1 MPEARDPVCGMTVKP
16 ESSHALTHAGVEY
29 RFCGAGCK
37 TKFERDPERYLAPS
51 AEPELVPEGTT
62 FTCPMHPEVRQVG
75 PGTCPKCGM
84 ALEPLASSTEPLGPD
99 PELRNMTRRLAV
111 SSLFACTLLLVSMG
125 AMVTGNHGRWPLFEL
140 ALATPVVLW
149 AGFPFY
155 ERAVVALFHRSLN
168 MYTLIG
174 IGVLVAY
181 GFSLI
186 ATLSPSLF
194 PRAFRNA
201 HGTVDVYF
209 ESAAVIV
216 ALVLVGEVLQL
227 RARKRTSESLRALVG
242 LSAKHARRIDA
253 DESEH
258 DVPLADVRVGDTLRV
273 RPGEKIPVDGVVLSG
288 KSTVD
293 ESMVTGEPIP
303 VERQVGD
310 PLIGAT
316 VNGNGALVMRAERV
330 GSETLLSRIVEL
342 VGVAQRSRAPIQEQA
357 DVIAGW
363 FVPGVI
369 AAALLTFAIWGIFGP
384 EPRLAHGL
392 VRAVAVLIIACPCA
406 LGLATPLSVIVASG
420 RGAELGVLFRNA
432 EAIQR
437 LGHVDTLCLDKT
449 GTLTEGKPTLS
460 DVKTTNGFDEHRV
473 LSLAASLEQASE
485 HPLAS
490 AIVAGAKARDVP
502 LVAVSEFESHT
513 GLGVTGTVDGARVAI
528 GNRALFEKL
537 GIDDKGLEDAA
548 DRLRDEGKSVMSLA
562 IDGRRAGTIA
572 VEDPLRAS
580 TSAAIQHLRESG
592 LELVLLS
599 GDHEKSARFVA
610 ERLGIARVVANA
622 SPSDKADEI
631 GRLVAEGKE
640 VAMAGDGINDAP
652 ALARASVGIAMGT
665 GTDVAI
671 QSAGVTLVKGD
682 LAGIVRARRLSVHT
696 MRNIRQNLAFAFGYN
711 ALGVPLAA
719 GVLYPVFGIGLS
731 PMFAAFAMSMSSVC
745 VVLNA
750 LRLRQVKL

>member
-1 MPEARDPVCGMTVKP
+1 MPEDRDPVCGMKVKP
-16 ESSHALTHAGVEY
+16 ESPHAFTRAGVEY

-37 TKFERDPERYLAPS
+37 AKFERDPERYLAP
-51 AEPELVPEGTT
+51 APEPEQLPEGTT
-62 FTCPMHPEVRQVG
+62 FTCPMHPEVKQVG
-75 PGTCPKCGM
+75 PGVCPKCGM
-84 ALEPLASSTEPLGPD
+84 ALEPLVASGEPEGPD
-99 PELRNMTRRLAV
+99 PELVDMTRRLTV
-111 SSLFACTLLLVSMG
+111 SALFAGVLLLVSMG
-125 AMVTGNHGRWPLFEL
+125 AMLTGHHGRWPLIEL
-140 ALATPVVLW
+140 VLATPVVLW

-155 ERAVVALFHRSLN
+155 ERAVLALRHRSLN
-168 MYTLIG
+168 MYTLIS
-174 IGVLVAY
+174 IGVVVAY

-186 ATLSPSLF
+186 ATLAPGLF

-242 LSAKHARRIDA
+242 LAAKTARRIDE

-258 DVPLADVRVGDTLRV
+258 EIALNEVHVGHRLRV
-273 RPGEKIPVDGVVLSG
+273 RPGEKIPVDGVVVSG

-303 VERQVGD
+303 VEKHAGD
-310 PLIGAT
+310 PVIGAT
-316 VNGNGALVMRAERV
+316 VNGNGTFVMRAEKV
-330 GSETLLSRIVEL
+330 GSATLLARIVAL
-342 VGVAQRSRAPIQEQA
+342 VGVAQRSRAPIQDQA
-357 DVIAGW
+357 DWVAGW

-369 AAALLTFAIWGIFGP
+369 ATSVVAFAVWAIFGP
-384 EPRLAHGL
+384 EPRMANGL
-392 VRAVAVLIIACPCA
+392 VHAVAVLIIACPCA

-437 LGHVDTLCLDKT
+437 LGTVDTLCLDKT
-449 GTLTEGKPTLS
+449 GTLTEGKPRLANLTAA
-460 DVKTTNGFDEHRV
+460 DGFDETR
-473 LSLAASLEQASE
+473 LLALAASLEQASE

-490 AIVAGAKARDVP
+490 AIVAGAKERDIALLP
-502 LVAVSEFESHT
+502 VSDFESHT
-513 GLGVTGTVDGARVAI
+513 GLGVTGTVDGVRVAI
-528 GNRALFEKL
+528 GNLALLAQVGVDGEE
-537 GIDDKGLEDAA
+537 LEVDA
-548 DRLRDEGKSVMSLA
+548 DRMRDEGKSVMSIA
-562 IDGRRAGTIA
+562 IDGRARGTLA
-572 VEDPLRAS
+572 VEDPLRA
-580 TSAAIQHLRESG
+580 TTPAAIQHLRESG

-599 GDHEKSARFVA
+599 GDHEKSAQFVA
-610 ERLGIARVVANA
+610 KKQGIERVIAKA
-622 SPSDKADEI
+622 SPSDKADEVA
-631 GRLVAEGKE
+631 RLIAEGKR

-652 ALARASVGIAMGT
+652 ALARATVGIAMGT

-671 QSAGVTLVKGD
+671 ESASVTLVKGD
-682 LAGIVRARRLSVHT
+682 LAGIVRARRLSAHA

-719 GVLYPVFGIGLS
+719 GVLYPIFGIGLS
-731 PMFAAFAMSMSSVC
+731 PMFAAFAMSMSSVS

-750 LRLRQVKL
+750 LRLRTVKL